1 MLADLEIQRV
11 LLEEKKK
18 VLEERKNQ
26 LAAEYQAFPKDADM
40 REAFKMLELGKR
52 ELERLQA
59 EALRIEEQR
68 KKLAEKLGEKKKEAL
83 VLAQS
88 LYLDCN
94 LDVFERA
101 EEAAFSYTAEFEK
114 LVSVHELY
122 RNSVHSLQLLEEDLT
137 AREVD
142 LDELRF
148 DVDRENRNLAKI
160 SQELDSIRKQLE
172 LTDYN
177 QIKERLDQC
186 LSWLNEYSKKM
197 QACVTEKTQKQGEA
211 KRLEEQIQNDEMY
224 ARELEQK
231 VSWLTDC
238 FEAERDLGYIL
249 FAKQEEKLD
258 SAQIVSLLSGAG
270 RQNRDTLV

>member
-1 MLADLEIQRV
+1 M
-11 LLEEKKK
+11 
-18 VLEERKNQ
+18 
-26 LAAEYQAFPKDADM
+26 
-40 REAFKMLELGKR
+40 
-52 ELERLQA
+52 
-59 EALRIEEQR
+59 
-68 KKLAEKLGEKKKEAL
+68 
-83 VLAQS
+83 LAQS

-186 LSWLNEYSKKM
+186 LSWLNEYPKKM
-197 QACVTEKTQKQGEA
+197 QACVTEKTQKQGE
-211 KRLEEQIQNDEMY
+211 
-224 ARELEQK
+224 RE
-231 VSWLTDC
+231 
-238 FEAERDLGYIL
+238 AP
-249 FAKQEEKLD
+249 
-258 SAQIVSLLSGAG
+258 
-270 RQNRDTLV
+270 